1 MNGLI
6 AAMLRMSSEMSRG
19 LTIVS
24 ALFTAIFLGIALG
37 SALTNG
43 LFISWFLFAVAL
55 LLAVLVAT
63 FAWRRW
69 RLGAHLTASEN
80 QVYVSSGTV
89 SADAE
94 DPADTFFEALYVETQ
109 ARDSR
114 FLPGVEATQ
123 RAMLQAA
130 GGPVNAPYLKADL
143 RITMVAFAGT
153 LAAIPLSFSG
163 AFLALLI
170 WLLA

>member
-1 MNGLI
+1 MNGLVT
-6 AAMLRMSSEMSRG
+6 AMLRMSSEMTRG

-24 ALFTAIFLGIALG
+24 ALFTAIFLGISLG

-43 LFISWFLFAVAL
+43 LFISWFLFAIAL
-55 LLAVLVAT
+55 ILAILVAT

-69 RLGAHLTASEN
+69 RLGVNLTAAEN

-89 SADAE
+89 STGTD
-94 DPADTFFEALYVETQ
+94 DPAEIFFETFSAELHTS
-109 ARDSR
+109 DSR
-114 FLPGVEATQ
+114 FLPGVEAAQ
-123 RAMLQAA
+123 RAMLQSS

-153 LAAIPLSFSG
+153 LVAIPLSFSG
-163 AFLALLI
+163 SFLALLI